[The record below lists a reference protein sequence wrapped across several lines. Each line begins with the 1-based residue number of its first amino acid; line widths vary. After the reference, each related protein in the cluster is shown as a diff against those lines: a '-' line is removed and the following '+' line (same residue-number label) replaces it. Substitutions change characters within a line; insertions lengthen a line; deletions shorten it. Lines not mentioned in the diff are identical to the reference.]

1 MDTVAK
7 RKNPCPYRESNTIR
21 PVRSLQALNE
31 SDRDKR
37 MELRDWYFIIHEA
50 YPEFY
55 GTVL

>member
-37 MELRDWYFIIHEA
+37 MELRD
-50 YPEFY
+50 
-55 GTVL
+55 